1 MVGQVITRGV
11 SLIWYVMMR
20 VGISLPTQFKEE
32 NLPLRKE
39 FGGWEGDGR
48 KLSSR
53 KPSCSFGR

>member
-39 FGGWEGDGR
+39 FGWEGDGR

-53 KPSCSFGR
+53 KPSCSFGG